1 MKIALV
7 GEGAIARK
15 HVAAIN
21 SIDGVEIAVLA
32 GGNVE
37 DTREFADEFGF
48 PDWTTDLD
56 DALGQPDVEAV
67 LLATPT
73 PLHASQAIRC
83 LEAGKHVLVEIPM
96 ADNLADAEALA
107 AKREETGL
115 TAMVCHT
122 RRFNPG
128 HVWIHRRIK
137 AGELTLQHMVVETF
151 FFRRENKN
159 ALGRPRDWTDH
170 LLWHHACHT
179 VDLFRFQTTV
189 PITDVWAQQGP
200 THPDLG
206 IAMDMTVGLRNDR
219 GQLCSLAMSF
229 NNDGPLGTWFRYIC
243 DNGTYVA
250 RYDDLVNGWDEPV
263 VLSEISGPTNGIERQ
278 DREFFTAIT
287 ENREPNASVADALE
301 TMRLLDRLENSL
313 NEQGDY

>member
-1 MKIALV
+1 MKVALA

-15 HVAAIN
+15 HAAAIGN
-21 SIDGVEIAVLA
+21 IEGVEIAVLA
-32 GGNVE
+32 GENEE
-37 DTREFADEFGF
+37 DTRVFAEESGI
-48 PDWTTDLD
+48 PHWTLDLD
-56 DALGQPDVEAV
+56 DAIGHPGVAAV

-73 PLHASQAIRC
+73 PLHASQAMQC
-83 LEAGKHVLVEIPM
+83 LNAGKHVLVEIPM
-96 ADNLADAEALA
+96 ADNLADSEALVV
-107 AKREETGL
+107 KQKETGL

-128 HVWIHRRIK
+128 HHWLHRRIV
-137 AGELTLQHMVVETF
+137 AGELTLQHLVVETF

-159 ALGRPRDWTDH
+159 ALGKPRNWTDH
-170 LLWHHACHT
+170 LLWHHACHA
-179 VDLFRFQTTV
+179 VDLFGYQTGA

-200 THPDLG
+200 PHPDLG
-206 IAMDMTVGLRNDR
+206 ISMDMTVGLRNDR

-250 RYDDLVNGWDEPV
+250 RYDDLVDGWDEPV
-263 VLSEISGPTNGIERQ
+263 DLSEVPGPADGIERQ

-287 ENREPNASVADALE
+287 ENREPNASVSQALE
-301 TMRLLDRLENSL
+301 TMRVLDQLEGSL
-313 NEQGDY
+313 NPTR